1 VIEILEIL
9 KGQVSASMDGVE
21 VLQTMV
27 EHRVQPLKRWASLL
41 CNYYGAKDPTH
52 ETLEM
57 LEVSEV
63 TKRVEGL
70 VSSGTIAMARC
81 AVEAFLAN
89 FRPNLV
95 SRLDSFSFL
104 R

>member
-27 EHRVQPLKRWASLL
+27 EHQVQTLKRRVSLL
-41 CNYYGAKDPTH
+41 CNYSRVEDLTH
-52 ETLEM
+52 ETVEM
-57 LEVSEV
+57 LEVSKV
-63 TKRVEGL
+63 TKWVEGL
-70 VSSGTIAMARC
+70 VSSGTVATARC
-81 AVEAFLAN
+81 AVEAFLVN

-95 SRLDSFSFL
+95 SHLDSFSFL
-104 R
+104 H